1 MPVEII
7 PVKVPGLW
15 PITREAGSIKVAGAW
30 IRDLILGRIPELPDN
45 RSLRCRGDFLPTAE
59 FAALVANGT
68 GNCVV
73 RDPSDGADLM
83 ELSIAG
89 TSGAPTIIPIDPA
102 SFRLRHP
109 WDLLALNEQLVGTLD
124 ANRIEGT
131 VRAGATLDGFV
142 RLGKRS
148 VILPG
153 VYIEGNVVIG
163 EECKIGPNCYIRG
176 NTSIG
181 DRCHIGQ
188 AVEIKNSLLGD
199 KVSVGHLSYAGDSVI
214 CDGVNF
220 GAGTIISNLRHDGRN
235 HRWLENQVFVDTGRR
250 KFGAIVGENVH
261 TGIHTAIYPGRSLSE
276 NSMTTP
282 GEIVSHSK

>member
-1 MPVEII
+1 MSVEII

-15 PITREAGSIKVAGAW
+15 PITREAGSIKVAGTL
-30 IRDLILGRIPELPDN
+30 IRDLILGRIPALPDG
-45 RSLRCRGDFLPTAE
+45 RALRCRADFLPTAE
-59 FAALVANGT
+59 FAALIVNGT

-89 TSGAPTIIPIDPA
+89 TSGAPTVIPVDPA

-109 WDLLALNEQLVGTLD
+109 WDLLALNEQLVGAID

-142 RLGKRS
+142 RLGKGS

-163 EECKIGPNCYIRG
+163 EDCKIGPNCYIRG
-176 NTSIG
+176 NTSVG

-199 KVSVGHLSYAGDSVI
+199 KVSIGHLSYAGDSVI
-214 CDGVNF
+214 CDRVNF

-235 HRWLENQVFVDTGRR
+235 HRWLENQAFVDTGRR

-282 GEIVSHSK
+282 GEVVSHSK

>member
-1 MPVEII
+1 MSVEII

-15 PITREAGSIKVAGAW
+15 PITREAGSIKVAGTL
-30 IRDLILGRIPELPDN
+30 IRDLILGRIPELSDN
-45 RSLRCRGDFLPTAE
+45 RSLRCRADFLPTAE

-89 TSGAPTIIPIDPA
+89 ISGAPMVIPVDPA

-109 WDLLALNEQLVGTLD
+109 WDLLALNEQLVGALD
-124 ANRIEGT
+124 GNRIEGT

-142 RLGKRS
+142 RLGKGS

-153 VYIEGNVVIG
+153 VYIEGNVIIG

-176 NTSIG
+176 NTSVG

-214 CDGVNF
+214 CDRVNF

-235 HRWLENQVFVDTGRR
+235 HRWLENQAFIDTGRR
-250 KFGAIVGENVH
+250 KFGAIIGENVH

>member
-15 PITREAGSIKVAGAW
+15 PITREAGSIKVAGIS
-30 IRDLILGRIPELPDN
+30 IRDLIQSRIPELPKN
-45 RSLRCRGDFLPTAE
+45 HKLTCRADFLPTVE
-59 FAALVANGT
+59 FAAKIAAAMGS
-68 GNCVV
+68 CIV
-73 RDPSDGADLM
+73 RDPSDGADVM
-83 ELSIAG
+83 ELTVPG
-89 TSGAPTIIPIDPA
+89 TSGAPGVIPIDPA

-109 WDLLALNEQLVGTLD
+109 WDLLLLNEQLVGGLTE
-124 ANRIEGT
+124 NRIEGII
-131 VRAGATLDGFV
+131 RAGATLDGFV
-142 RLGKRS
+142 RLGRGS

-163 EECKIGPNCYIRG
+163 ENCKIGPNCYIRG
-176 NTSIG
+176 NTSVG
-181 DRCHIGQ
+181 NNCHIGQ

-199 KVSVGHLSYAGDSVI
+199 KVSIGHLSYAGDSVI
-214 CDGVNF
+214 CDKVNF
-220 GAGTIISNLRHDGRN
+220 GAGTIVSNLRHDGRN
-235 HRWLENQVFVDTGRR
+235 HRWLENQIFVDTGRR

-276 NSMTTP
+276 NSMTAP

>member
-1 MPVEII
+1 MSVEII

-15 PITREAGSIKVAGAW
+15 PITREAGSIKVAG
-30 IRDLILGRIPELPDN
+30 ISIHDLILSRIPELSGD
-45 RSLRCRGDFLPTAE
+45 RMLRCRADFLPTAE
-59 FAALVANGT
+59 FASLIANGT

-73 RDPSDGADLM
+73 RDPSDGAELM
-83 ELSIAG
+83 ELSIPG
-89 TSGAPTIIPIDPA
+89 TSGAPTVIPVDPA

-109 WDLLALNEQLVGTLD
+109 WDLLALNEQLVGTID
-124 ANRIEGT
+124 RNRIEGT

-142 RLGKRS
+142 RLGRGS

-163 EECKIGPNCYIRG
+163 EDCKIGPNCYIRG
-176 NTSIG
+176 NTSVG

-214 CDGVNF
+214 CDRVNF
-220 GAGTIISNLRHDGRN
+220 GAGTIISNLRHDGHN
-235 HRWLENQVFVDTGRR
+235 HRWLENQEFVDTGRR
-250 KFGAIVGENVH
+250 KFGAIIGENVH
-261 TGIHTAIYPGRSLSE
+261 TGIHTSIYPGRSLSE